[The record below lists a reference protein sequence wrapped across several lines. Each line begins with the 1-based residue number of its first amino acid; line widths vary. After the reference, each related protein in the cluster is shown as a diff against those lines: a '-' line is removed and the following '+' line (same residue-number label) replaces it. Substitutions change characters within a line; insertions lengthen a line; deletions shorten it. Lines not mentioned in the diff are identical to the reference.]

1 MATPQ
6 LKGGN
11 DLQAPEE
18 KTALTHQHSDEE
30 RQQEVTADLDATVW
44 KPRATAA
51 REVAEKP
58 SGTDLARDE

>member
-11 DLQAPEE
+11 DLQAPGE
-18 KTALTHQHSDEE
+18 KAALTHQHSDEE
-30 RQQEVTADLDATVW
+30 RQQEVTADLDATAR
-44 KPRATAA
+44 KATEE
-51 REVAEKP
+51 R